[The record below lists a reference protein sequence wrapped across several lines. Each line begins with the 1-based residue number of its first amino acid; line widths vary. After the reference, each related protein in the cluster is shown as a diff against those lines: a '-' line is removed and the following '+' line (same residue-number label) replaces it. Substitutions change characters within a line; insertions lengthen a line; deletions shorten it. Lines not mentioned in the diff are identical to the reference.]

1 MGTSGLV
8 LSAGLCISDFF
19 FLSFCAAA
27 GEAQA
32 NASIAMMAADSAT
45 RNMREVSRVVNR
57 VFIPRKTPFGRIDF
71 SRELLEDSTAIFGR
85 GACVQ
90 LVYLRFSLAAALE
103 VCAGFR
109 PVSRETL
116 NKFINRRYAPGTPSG
131 S

>member
-32 NASIAMMAADSAT
+32 NTSVAMMAADSAT

-90 LVYLRFSLAAALE
+90 LVYLRFSSTYDFRLRQLSKFAR
-103 VCAGFR
+103 GFSLFR
-109 PVSRETL
+109 A
-116 NKFINRRYAPGTPSG
+116 RRSTNL
-131 S
+131 